1 MTDKALPDN
10 VADLARILV
19 LVKATEL
26 DTCEEI
32 AEALWPHLAP
42 APTLQESPGDERVVA
57 IRFRVM
63 QEHDDVTPLEYLR
76 ARYNHARDDRAYLLS
91 LFPMH
96 HKQNAT
102 DAASETNDA
111 SPSPT
116 PAPTKA
122 EVTRELECLREVRR
136 RAVRFVNEYDADLAV
151 NYADPASAYEELKA
165 VLFPNPAGQS

>member
-116 PAPTKA
+116 PAPT
-122 EVTRELECLREVRR
+122 VTREEIVSTMRSARLEWAEDDASNAHMYEEPDDDAIADAILALLKDKG
-136 RAVRFVNEYDADLAV
+136 AVR
-151 NYADPASAYEELKA
+151 
-165 VLFPNPAGQS
+165 

>member
-122 EVTRELECLREVRR
+122 EVRESVAEWLCDEFARGILCWEIAEPHERVKWLEKADDVVALLRDKG
-136 RAVRFVNEYDADLAV
+136 AVR
-151 NYADPASAYEELKA
+151 
-165 VLFPNPAGQS
+165 